1 MNFQQAIQFV
11 QITESNKEVKIVTMT
26 MMRKQAS
33 QYTPEKLLEA
43 NITTQAVKNFLE
55 YQRQYLEFKE
65 LFMAGVRGLE
75 THKFAPELNKLW
87 MLNDSYYRVN
97 GVTTIDE
104 AIRLIFNQ
112 TLKATKL

>member
-11 QITESNKEVKIVTMT
+11 QITETN
-26 MMRKQAS
+26 
-33 QYTPEKLLEA
+33 
-43 NITTQAVKNFLE
+43 
-55 YQRQYLEFKE
+55 
-65 LFMAGVRGLE
+65 
-75 THKFAPELNKLW
+75 KFAPELNKLW
-87 MLNDSYYRVN
+87 MINDIYYRVN

>member
-11 QITESNKEVKIVTMT
+11 QITETNKEVKIVTLT

-33 QYTPEKLLEA
+33 QYTPDKLAEA
-43 NITTQAVKNFLE
+43 NITIQAVKNFLE

-65 LFMAGVRGLE
+65 LFMAGVKGLE

-87 MLNDSYYRVN
+87 MLNNSCYRVN

-104 AIRLIFNQ
+104 AIRIIFNQ
-112 TLKATKL
+112 SLQTTKL